1 MAAAAAAV
9 VLAGAARGGASQRQE
24 SEAVPRKKK
33 GTPSR
38 WRFHPPPPLAFRL
51 GLAAFPVQPPEATST
66 YSRSVLG
73 ASATLQ
79 DHQSDARGSK
89 DGSAQR
95 AHKSF
100 RRPISQLLCDYGRHG
115 PSREIQLL
123 VPPSGVPSGLS
134 RTRNQRSRTTS
145 CLNSLFAPSA

>member
-24 SEAVPRKKK
+24 SEAVPRDQK

-51 GLAAFPVQPPEATST
+51 GLAAFPVRPPEATST

-73 ASATLQ
+73 ASGNLRETQEPFKTPAWRICAKSANFSFMTGITATMR
-79 DHQSDARGSK
+79 ART
-89 DGSAQR
+89 AW
-95 AHKSF
+95 A
-100 RRPISQLLCDYGRHG
+100 
-115 PSREIQLL
+115 
-123 VPPSGVPSGLS
+123 VP
-134 RTRNQRSRTTS
+134 
-145 CLNSLFAPSA
+145 